1 MATTVR
7 DIRDKFLFLFPN
19 FQDAGGATEKELLV
33 WEKLAVFW
41 EKLNRLGSR
50 NMDTIPPETVPDV
63 DATVELTSEER
74 DSLHAEMADLQWEIA
89 RILHLA

>member
-7 DIRDKFLFLFPN
+7 NIRAEFLFLFPN
-19 FQDAGGATEKELLV
+19 FNDVGNATEKELLV
-33 WEKLAVFW
+33 WEKLVAFW
-41 EKLNRLGSR
+41 EKLNHLGNR

-63 DATVELTSEER
+63 DATVELTREECT
-74 DSLHAEMADLQWEIA
+74 SLRTEMKDLQWDIA